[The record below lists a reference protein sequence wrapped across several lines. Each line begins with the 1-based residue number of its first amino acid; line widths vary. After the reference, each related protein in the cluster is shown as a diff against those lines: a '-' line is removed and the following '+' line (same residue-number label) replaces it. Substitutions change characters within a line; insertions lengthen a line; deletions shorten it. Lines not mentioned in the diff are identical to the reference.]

1 MAWTYSNDPSSSPKD
16 AVRFLVGDID
26 TDDQLIG
33 DEEINYIVEEFDD
46 VYTAAGSVAETLAAK
61 FAREVTHSGD
71 GLSYSGNQLY
81 QHYTDLAERLRRLA
95 ARRRRSGAG
104 PYVGGISHREREL
117 ADMDSDKIPTSF
129 RSRMHDHPGKG
140 EVQRGAGIHQD
151 PLKGHR

>member
-1 MAWTYSNDPSSSPKD
+1 MAWSYSDPSASPKD
-16 AVRFLVGDID
+16 AVRFLVGDTD
-26 TDDQLIG
+26 TTDQLIN
-33 DEEINYIVEEFDD
+33 DEEIEFLVDEFGD
-46 VYTAAGSVAETLAAK
+46 VYTAAGSVAESLAAK

-117 ADMDSDKIPTSF
+117 ADADMDKIPTSF
-129 RSRMHDHPGKG
+129 RSHMHDHPGKG
-140 EVQRGAGIHQD
+140 EPQRGTGSYQD
-151 PLKGHR
+151 PLKGQT